1 LLDLIE
7 KGEKSQKK
15 PLRSIL
21 LNETLSL
28 ILRRRFFL
36 TAVAVYTEFKAD
48 VFILLFFKIYIC
60 WRKCEVIFTSSFQC
74 KASTMLGCCYAF
86 AKGF

>member
-21 LNETLSL
+21 LNETLL

-60 WRKCEVIFTSSFQC
+60 
-74 KASTMLGCCYAF
+74 
-86 AKGF
+86 